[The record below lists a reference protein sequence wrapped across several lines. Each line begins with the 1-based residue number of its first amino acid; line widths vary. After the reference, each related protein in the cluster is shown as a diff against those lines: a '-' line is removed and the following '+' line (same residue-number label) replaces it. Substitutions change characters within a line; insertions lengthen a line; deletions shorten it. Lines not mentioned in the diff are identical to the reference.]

1 MNKNKFYWTDLS
13 ISVLEIEADSREQ
26 AEKVV
31 QELINRFANSTEN
44 FPKIRWD
51 NVDWEIKE
59 SVLNQETGV
68 WVDTV
73 PPDHCH
79 CSNCNCD
86 IALEEGSRVCES
98 CVSQCGVS
106 DE

>member
-1 MNKNKFYWTDLS
+1 MDKNKIYWADLS
-13 ISVLEIEADSREQ
+13 ISVLKIEADSEEQ
-26 AEKVV
+26 AEEVM
-31 QELINRFANSTEN
+31 QELIDIFADSTEGY
-44 FPKIRWD
+44 PKVRWD
-51 NVDWEIKE
+51 NVEWEIKE
-59 SVLNQETGV
+59 S
-68 WVDTV
+68 V

-86 IALEEGSRVCES
+86 IALEEGSRVCEL